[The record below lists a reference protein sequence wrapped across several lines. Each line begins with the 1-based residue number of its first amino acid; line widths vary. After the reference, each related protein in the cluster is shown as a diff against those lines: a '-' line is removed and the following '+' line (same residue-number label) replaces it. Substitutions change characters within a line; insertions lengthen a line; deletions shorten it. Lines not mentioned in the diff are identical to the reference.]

1 MNPMAR
7 RQISEE
13 RKTAYYAGM
22 LLMVI
27 GFLIFAS
34 VFVTSFLNFGN
45 FNNFDTNARSFG
57 LRAFLGMGLMIAG
70 RMLTRVGIRGL
81 AGSGIILDPEQA
93 REDVEPWARMA
104 GGVIKDA
111 VEESGLNLGR
121 SENSVDAIDF
131 DEKLQKLHQLYQD
144 GILTEEEYQT
154 EKVKILE
161 NS

>member
-1 MNPMAR
+1 MAR

-13 RKTAYYAGM
+13 RKTAYYAGL
-22 LLMVI
+22 LLMAV

-45 FNNFDTNARSFG
+45 FNNFDSNARSFG
-57 LRAFLGMGLMIAG
+57 LRAFLGMGLLIAG
-70 RMLTRVGIRGL
+70 RMLTRVGARGL

-111 VEESGLNLGR
+111 VDESGLNVGR
-121 SENSVDAIDF
+121 SENRSEKIDF
-131 DEKLQKLHQLYQD
+131 DEKLRKLHQLYQE
-144 GILTEEEYQT
+144 GILTEAEYQK
-154 EKVKILE
+154 EKAEILE